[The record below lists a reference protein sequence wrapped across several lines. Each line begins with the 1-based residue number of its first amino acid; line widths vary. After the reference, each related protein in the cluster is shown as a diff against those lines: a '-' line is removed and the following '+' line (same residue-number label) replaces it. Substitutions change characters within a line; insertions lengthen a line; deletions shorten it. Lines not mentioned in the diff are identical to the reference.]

1 MSYSNDNAEPLK
13 LHTHHD
19 LAADGAPR
27 MTKAMERYIARPQ
40 ARVEPSDSEDVR
52 LDDLQQEH
60 REAALTRLQVEH
72 ARLYGVLFL
81 TDLRGLSL
89 RATGR
94 CLGMDHHTV
103 TKHRGRAIA
112 LIRAWSTDEL
122 QAG

>member
-13 LHTHHD
+13 LHSHHD

-27 MTKAMERYIARPQ
+27 MTASMERYISRPQ

-52 LDDLQQEH
+52 LDDLQEEQ
-60 REAALTRLQVEH
+60 REAVLTRLKEEH
-72 ARLYGVLFL
+72 GRLYGVLFL

-94 CLGMDHHTV
+94 HLGMDHHTV
-103 TKHRGRAIA
+103 VKHRGRAIA
-112 LIRAWSTDEL
+112 LIRAWSTDER